1 MFGEGRRW
9 VGRAGHG
16 PTSAIE
22 IFDLARGNFGKGA
35 VACWI
40 FACIPTTRRSTT
52 IYHSISSNF
61 LKRIHTSLISSVAN
75 GQTQTPIERES
86 EMERFTRFV
95 RNESNAFVVESGL
108 MVALIT
114 AVIVLRVIQFA
125 HGS

>member
-1 MFGEGRRW
+1 MPHVGAHPGFGGGQYSFR
-9 VGRAGHG
+9 
-16 PTSAIE
+16 
-22 IFDLARGNFGKGA
+22 A
-35 VACWI
+35 VASCRHC
-40 FACIPTTRRSTT
+40 AT
-52 IYHSISSNF
+52 IYHSISSNI

-75 GQTQTPIERES
+75 SRAHTPIERES
-86 EMERFTRFV
+86 EMEKFTRFV